1 MWQQPPP
8 QAQPCG
14 SSHDSRHVVQG
25 QIVRNFY
32 SDGTKK
38 PIGLPTRDLDLS
50 VGASSS
56 SGVVVPAAAAV
67 VVPGPRVWD
76 SGLTPASPDPMAKH
90 QYGAVIVNMG
100 VAVPLPGHRQAMRR
114 LTPVDREDIR
124 KCLVNEGCPWVSIES
139 GHNVYG
145 FDARCFYDPNRCRH
159 VGWHPEIINGIVS
172 EKQLQPMVER
182 RAV

>member
-1 MWQQPPP
+1 M
-8 QAQPCG
+8 A
-14 SSHDSRHVVQG
+14 QG

-76 SGLTPASPDPMAKH
+76 SVPTPASPDPMAKH
-90 QYGAVIVNMG
+90 QYCAVIVTMG
-100 VAVPLPGHRQAMRR
+100 VKVPLPGHTQAMKT
-114 LTPVDREDIR
+114 LTPFDHEDIR
-124 KCLVNEGCPWVSIES
+124 QCLVNEGCPWVRIGS
-139 GHNVYG
+139 GSKVYD
-145 FDARCFYDPNRCRH
+145 FDARCFYDPNRCCH
-159 VGWHPEIINGIVS
+159 VGWHPEIIDGVVS
-172 EKQLQPMVER
+172 KDRV
-182 RAV
+182 